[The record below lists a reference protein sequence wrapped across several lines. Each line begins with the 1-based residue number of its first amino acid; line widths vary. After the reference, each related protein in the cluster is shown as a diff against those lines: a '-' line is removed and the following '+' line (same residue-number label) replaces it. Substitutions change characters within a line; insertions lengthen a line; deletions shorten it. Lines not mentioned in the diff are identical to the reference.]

1 MEPTYPTKEFE
12 ESIKRALI
20 DRFAGPSYL
29 IQMLSRAGQKIASRA
44 VKHVYVQLKNRI
56 GSNPEKRFKSSARYI
71 EWKRMSIFPADVNPN
86 QLAAFL
92 KSVYASDGVV
102 HVHKVALDLH
112 WDLTKLLPIL
122 DAAEMLGL
130 VTVEKGEAKLSRE
143 GHRMLSVKKGR
154 RLAVGNSLSR
164 IEPFTT
170 ALRFKKKFTGEDVA
184 KELSKKGI
192 RWHHEDEVNSL
203 IVSEILMHWG
213 IRGGLLDYDGSG
225 FTVNIKNDSSS

>member
-1 MEPTYPTKEFE
+1 M
-12 ESIKRALI
+12 
-20 DRFAGPSYL
+20 
-29 IQMLSRAGQKIASRA
+29 
-44 VKHVYVQLKNRI
+44 
-56 GSNPEKRFKSSARYI
+56 SN
-71 EWKRMSIFPADVNPN
+71 FPADVSPS

-102 HVHKVALDLH
+102 HVHEVALDLH
-112 WDLTKLLPIL
+112 WDLTKLLPII

-130 VTVEKGEAKLSRE
+130 VTVEKGEAKLSHE
-143 GHRMLSVKKGR
+143 GHRMLSAKKGR
-154 RLAVGNSLSR
+154 RQALGNSLSK

-213 IRGGLLDYDGSG
+213 IRVGLLNYDGSSFLRNMG
-225 FTVNIKNDSSS
+225 SDSSS

>member
-1 MEPTYPTKEFE
+1 M
-12 ESIKRALI
+12 
-20 DRFAGPSYL
+20 
-29 IQMLSRAGQKIASRA
+29 
-44 VKHVYVQLKNRI
+44 
-56 GSNPEKRFKSSARYI
+56 SN
-71 EWKRMSIFPADVNPN
+71 FPADVSPS

-92 KSVYASDGVV
+92 KSVYASDGIV

-112 WDLTKLLPIL
+112 WDLTKLLPII

-154 RLAVGNSLSR
+154 RQALGNSLSK
-164 IEPFTT
+164 IEPFMT

-184 KELSKKGI
+184 KELSKKGT

-213 IRGGLLDYDGSG
+213 IRTGLLNYDGSS
-225 FTVNIKNDSSS
+225 FTPNIGSDSSS

>member
-1 MEPTYPTKEFE
+1 
-12 ESIKRALI
+12 
-20 DRFAGPSYL
+20 
-29 IQMLSRAGQKIASRA
+29 
-44 VKHVYVQLKNRI
+44 
-56 GSNPEKRFKSSARYI
+56 
-71 EWKRMSIFPADVNPN
+71 MSVFPADVNPG

-92 KSVYASDGVV
+92 RSVYASDGVV

-154 RLAVGNSLSR
+154 TRALAHSLSQ
-164 IEPFTT
+164 IEPFIT

-192 RWHHEDEVNSL
+192 RWHHEDELNSL
-203 IVSEILMHWG
+203 IISEILMHWG
-213 IRGGLLDYDGSG
+213 IRAGLLDYDGSD
-225 FTVNIKNDSSS
+225 FTPSVRSDSSS

>member
-1 MEPTYPTKEFE
+1 
-12 ESIKRALI
+12 
-20 DRFAGPSYL
+20 
-29 IQMLSRAGQKIASRA
+29 ML
-44 VKHVYVQLKNRI
+44 
-56 GSNPEKRFKSSARYI
+56 
-71 EWKRMSIFPADVNPN
+71 IFPADVNPS

-92 KSVYASDGVV
+92 RSAYASDGVV

-130 VTVEKGEAKLSRE
+130 ITVEKGEAKLSRE
-143 GHRMLSVKKGR
+143 GERMFSVKKGR
-154 RLAVGNSLSR
+154 TRALGNSLSQ
-164 IEPFTT
+164 IEPFMT
-170 ALRFKKKFTGEDVA
+170 ALGFKRKFTGEDVA

-213 IRGGLLDYDGSG
+213 IRAGILDYDGSG
-225 FTVNIKNDSSS
+225 FTCSVRNDSSS